1 MSIARSVITLLIG
14 ALLIAAVS
22 PAVVSARPA
31 KPTEDSATAAQPAPE
46 ITARV
51 ALAVDLTNGL
61 QLFNR
66 EGDASVAPA
75 STVKIVTA
83 LVAREI
89 LSLDEEIVVDERDL
103 ILDEDY
109 SRMGLE
115 SGDIVTVRALL
126 YGTFLSSGGDA
137 TLALARAAGQRLD
150 PATDDPVQRFVEQ
163 MNAYGVHHGM
173 LGSHFSNPV
182 GIDADDS
189 YMTAR
194 DLART
199 AKLVLDDWDLAR
211 IVATPEIT
219 VAVGGPNAREIYLFS
234 TNQLV
239 LNGEAFGI
247 KTGTTDA
254 AGECLVNVT
263 RMGDHTVVTVIMGSL
278 DRYADTQALL
288 DAVEQRYTFV
298 SLGVR
303 SPSLG
308 AADEL
313 AGLGLMFSIRRTII
327 MTPGQ
332 AETLTYEI
340 QLRDARS
347 PQGKSGVVVFRTAE
361 QEVLR
366 LPVYSTEPAG

>member
-1 MSIARSVITLLIG
+1 MLVGLV
-14 ALLIAAVS
+14 LIAGMS
-22 PAVVSARPA
+22 PVIVSARPA
-31 KPTEDSATAAQPAPE
+31 MPTEGPAGAAQTAPE
-46 ITARV
+46 MTARV
-51 ALAVDLTNGL
+51 AVAVDLTNGL

-66 EGDASVAPA
+66 EGDVSVAPA
-75 STVKIVTA
+75 STMKIVTA

-89 LSLDEEIVVDERDL
+89 LNLDEEIVVDERDL

-109 SRMGLE
+109 SKMGLE
-115 SGDIVTVRALL
+115 LGDVVTVRALL

-137 TLALARAAGQRLD
+137 ALALARVVGQRLD
-150 PATDDPVQRFVEQ
+150 PETDDPVQRFVDE
-163 MNAYGVHHGM
+163 MNAYGIRHGM
-173 LGSHFSNPV
+173 LGSHFANPV

-194 DLART
+194 DLVRAT
-199 AKLVLDDWDLAR
+199 EQVLDDWELAR

-219 VAVGGPNAREIYLFS
+219 VAVNGPNAREIYLFH

-239 LNGEAFGI
+239 LNGDSFGI

-263 RMGDHTVVTVIMGSL
+263 RMGDHTVVTVIMGSM
-278 DRYADTQALL
+278 DRYADTRALL
-288 DAVEQRYTFV
+288 DAVGQRYNFV
-298 SLGVR
+298 SLGVG

-313 AGLGLMFSIRRTII
+313 AGLGLVFPIRRTII

-332 AETLTYEI
+332 AETLTYEL
-340 QLRDARS
+340 QLDDAPS
-347 PQGKSGVVVFRTAE
+347 PRGKSGVVVFRAAE
-361 QEVLR
+361 REVLR